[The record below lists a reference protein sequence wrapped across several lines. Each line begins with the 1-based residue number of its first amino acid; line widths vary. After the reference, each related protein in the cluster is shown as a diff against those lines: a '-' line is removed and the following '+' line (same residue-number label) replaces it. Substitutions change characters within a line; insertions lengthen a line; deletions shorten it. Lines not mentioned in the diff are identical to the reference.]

1 MRIETSTIRRL
12 RDALMKSGSRDSGV
26 HSPAYETLARAGV
39 LTDEENIAVNRV
51 GPMAET
57 MFLMMTV
64 DGKITESETTA
75 ILGAIR
81 GLTDGHLHDGT
92 IKVMLERYGEMVAA
106 QGREARLAAVADQ
119 LADRP
124 AEAENAFTLAAAVAL
139 ADNEVADEER
149 KLIEQLATWFGIKPD
164 RAAAII
170 AELESEKNR

>member
-39 LTDEENIAVNRV
+39 LTDEENVAVNRV

-57 MFLMMTV
+57 MFLMMTA
-64 DGKITESETTA
+64 DGKVTESEMTA
-75 ILGAIR
+75 IIGAIR

-92 IKVMLERYGEMVAA
+92 IKVMMEGYGRMVAA
-106 QGREARLAAVADQ
+106 DGREARLRAVAQQ
-119 LADRP
+119 LIDRP

-139 ADNEVADEER
+139 ADDEIADEER
-149 KLIEQLATWFGIKPD
+149 NLVSELATWFGIKPD

-170 AELESEKNR
+170 AELEQDKSP

>member
-12 RDALMKSGSRDSGV
+12 RDALMQSGARDSGV

-57 MFLMMTV
+57 MFLMMTA
-64 DGKITESETTA
+64 DGKITDSETTA

-92 IKVMLERYGEMVAA
+92 IKVMLERYGEMAVA
-106 QGREARLAAVADQ
+106 QGRETRLRAVADQ

-149 KLIEQLATWFGIKPD
+149 SLLEQLATWLGIKPD
-164 RAAAII
+164 RAAVIL
-170 AELESEKNR
+170 AELEADKAR